1 MRKRYT
7 GSNPGGATDGD
18 GNPDEVAF
26 NLPRSESEVDAMN
39 VADLVALGGK
49 GGYLEKKNNSLL
61 VYYMPACCG
70 PKWKLRYFVLLGDFL
85 YRFSDE
91 GAPRPK
97 GVPIPISA
105 VSVQRLAHDANLEHV
120 DEDGYSP
127 EPFCFEIRALLKT
140 YILKAANAAECAEW
154 VKAIQARKLSSI
166 REGLGHAPLH
176 ARVKALNVAA
186 AALYDAR
193 IEREI
198 QLGAESRRQAAS
210 ALGRSMGDFGAADTL
225 AGANGWTGEGQ
236 GMGTLNPMDIRPSH
250 SPSPSSARK

>member
-1 MRKRYT
+1 MRQRFT
-7 GSNPGGATDGD
+7 GASPGGGVDGE

-49 GGYLEKKNNSLL
+49 GGYLEKKNTSLL
-61 VYYMPACCG
+61 VYYLPACCG

-97 GVPIPISA
+97 GVPIPIGA
-105 VSVQRLAHDANLEHV
+105 VSVRRLEHDASLEHV

-127 EPFCFEIRALLKT
+127 EPFCYEIRALLKT
-140 YILKAANAAECAEW
+140 YILKAANAAECSEW
-154 VKAIQARKLSSI
+154 VRAIQTRKLGSI

-186 AALYDAR
+186 GALYDAR

-210 ALGRSMGDFGAADTL
+210 ALGRSMGDFGASDTL
-225 AGANGWTGEGQ
+225 ASASGSTGEGD
-236 GMGTLNPMDIRPSH
+236 GMGLGTFNPMDTRPAH
-250 SPSPSSARK
+250 SPSSVRR